1 MKHLLALIL
10 IGLARSSFADSW
22 YFEASLEGGAEYWT
36 FTNETGEVSPGR
48 VRGNEIWITRT
59 DQANELDENGTCDF
73 NNCTVSVTLA
83 GRSPEAGEPVR
94 ILFSNGEK
102 LDFAARGGDIL
113 LTNFDAAGMGATN
126 LFIHNVRRAEW
137 VEIGFGGQSHRFSL
151 TGSAAA
157 LDAIRPWM
165 TGGR

>member
-1 MKHLLALIL
+1 MKHMLTVALIA
-10 IGLARSSFADSW
+10 LASPSFANGW

-36 FTNETGEVSPGR
+36 FTNETGDVSPSR

-83 GRSPEAGEPVR
+83 GRNPEAGEPVR

-102 LDFAARGGDIL
+102 LDFSAHGGDIL
-113 LTNFDAAGMGATN
+113 LSNFDAVGMGATN
-126 LFIHNVRRAEW
+126 LFVHNVRQAEW
-137 VEIGFGGQSHRFSL
+137 VEIGFGDQNHRFSL
-151 TGSAAA
+151 AGSAVA
-157 LDAIRPWM
+157 LDAIRPFM
-165 TGGR
+165 TKR